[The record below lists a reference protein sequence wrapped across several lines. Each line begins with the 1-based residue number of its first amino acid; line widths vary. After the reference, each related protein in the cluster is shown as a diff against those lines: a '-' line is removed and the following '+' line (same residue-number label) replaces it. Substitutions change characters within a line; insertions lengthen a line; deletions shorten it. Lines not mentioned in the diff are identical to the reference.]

1 MEYTMTHNMNFSKS
15 RSYLDYEFSLK
26 SGKDIS
32 VRKIYLDSL
41 NKFEEYKHRVDKK
54 LNEIDAK
61 MSFLNQGVKGLSE
74 AFKDFQSE
82 MTDFMSFAAESF
94 SDHETRIKNLEN
106 KLS

>member
-1 MEYTMTHNMNFSKS
+1 M
-15 RSYLDYEFSLK
+15 D
-26 SGKDIS
+26 
-32 VRKIYLDSL
+32 L
-41 NKFEEYKHRVDKK
+41 NKFEEYKQRVDKK
-54 LNEIDAK
+54 LNEIEAK

-74 AFKDFQSE
+74 AFKDFQEE